1 MRIHILGISG
11 TFMAGIA
18 VLAKQLG
25 HEVTGT
31 DLNIYPPMSTQLEGL
46 GISVELGYEKLPLK
60 PDLVVVGNVIKRGNV
75 TMEYVLNENI
85 PYVSGPQW
93 LYENILRHRKV
104 LAVAGTHGK
113 TTTSSMLAWLL
124 DVAKLNP
131 GFLIGGVPNNFGV
144 SARVGSEPY
153 FVIEAD
159 EYDCAFF
166 DKRSKFVH
174 YHPAIQILNNLEFDH
189 ADIFDSLEDIKK
201 QFHHLVRIIP
211 QNGLIVA
218 NAADENV
225 TDVLSTGC
233 WTPVQKFLSNEEWHA
248 ENVINAG
255 KSFDIYRDSEKIAH
269 IDWQV
274 IGQHNVDDALA
285 ACVAANHIGIDA
297 ETIAQAFKTFKP
309 VSRRFEY
316 KGEVRGIKIYDDF
329 AHHPTA
335 IALTLKTMRDL
346 AKQNRVLVI
355 LELGSYSMRSGVHR
369 ETLVNALQLADQVF
383 IKIPKETD
391 WDVDAL
397 AQQSNVPMQ
406 IFKDESELLNAVKA
420 LARAGDYLMVMSNT
434 GFNRVCEKI

>member
-25 HEVTGT
+25 HEVNGT
-31 DLNIYPPMSTQLEGL
+31 DLNIYPPMSTQLERL
-46 GISVELGYEKLPLK
+46 GISVAFGYEKLSPK
-60 PDLVVVGNVIKRGNV
+60 PDLVIVGNVIKRGNV
-75 TMEYVLNENI
+75 VMEYVLNENI

-93 LYENILRHRKV
+93 LYENILRHRTV

-166 DKRSKFVH
+166 DKRSKFIH
-174 YHPAIQILNNLEFDH
+174 YHPTIQILNNLEFDH
-189 ADIFDSLEDIKK
+189 ADIFDSLDDIKK
-201 QFHHLVRIIP
+201 QFHHLVRIVP
-211 QNGLIVA
+211 QNGLVVA
-218 NAADENV
+218 NAADENI
-225 TDVLSTGC
+225 TDVLSRGC
-233 WTPVQKFLSNEEWHA
+233 WTPIQKFLSDDEWHA
-248 ENVINAG
+248 ENVIDSG
-255 KSFDIYRDSEKIAH
+255 KSFDIYRASEKIVH

-274 IGQHNVDDALA
+274 IGQHNMNDALA
-285 ACVAANHIGIDA
+285 ACVAAHYIGIDA
-297 ETIAQAFKTFKP
+297 KTIAQAFKTFKP

-335 IALTLKTMRDL
+335 IAFTLRTMRDL
-346 AKQNRVLVI
+346 AKQNRVIAI

-369 ETLVNALQLADQVF
+369 ETLVDALQRADQVF
-383 IKIPKETD
+383 IKIPEEMD
-391 WDVDAL
+391 WDIDVL
-397 AQQSNVPMQ
+397 VQQSDVPMQ
-406 IFKDESELLNAVKA
+406 IFKDERELLNTVKES
-420 LARAGDYLMVMSNT
+420 ARAGDYLIVMSNT